1 MTLRQNIRR
10 ALWQVCE
17 ADILGAYSP
26 KPISGSRQSWARLH
40 NLLAILRTGE
50 RFNANSIS
58 RLMKIS
64 SKTIQRDLQFLRR
77 QGVQIIYERGPQTYA
92 LDKSFS
98 LPPQF
103 GGKLSRHGID
113 MTEETV

>member
-10 ALWQVCE
+10 ALWSVCE

-26 KPISGSRQSWARLH
+26 KPTTGVRQCWARLH

-50 RFNANSIS
+50 RFNANSLS
-58 RLMKIS
+58 RLMKVS
-64 SKTIQRDLQFLRR
+64 NKTIQRDLKFLRQ
-77 QGVQIIYERGPQTYA
+77 QGVRIIYKRGPQTHA
-92 LDKSFS
+92 LDKSFA

-103 GGKLSRHGID
+103 GGTR
-113 MTEETV
+113 